1 MTTGELIDRLVG
13 DLAPVRPGAVA
24 RRLALGIAAG
34 ALVSAA
40 IMMAWLGVRPDIVAA
55 AATLPFWMKFGYTFL
70 LAAAGVW
77 TVDRLARPA
86 GRAGGASAAA
96 AIVVVALA
104 VLALAQLA
112 GSPGAAARRLLLG
125 ASADRCPWIIVV
137 LSVPVLIG
145 TLWAMRS
152 LAPTR
157 LGRAGVA
164 AGLMA
169 GALGAW
175 IYAFHCDETTA
186 PFVAVWYTAGIAAV
200 GAIGGV
206 LGRYLLRW

>member
-1 MTTGELIDRLVG
+1 VTTGELIDRLVG

-70 LAAAGVW
+70 LAAAGMW
-77 TVDRLARPA
+77 AVDRLARPA
-86 GRAGGASAAA
+86 GRAGGASATA

-104 VLALAQLA
+104 VLALAQLV